1 MSTEKR
7 LVDTECRI
15 HGILAQLTKMDQDT
29 VTDNQFL
36 VQRLAQMEQAF
47 DNHLAKEINNLAD
60 HTANAWVSFDK
71 QESENMARLTSSM
84 DDAEEDVRT
93 LSSKL
98 DALTSYIKGMEANL
112 EIKSEQLKEEAITRG
127 GETTTLKSKLEIA
140 RQSQE
145 DNRARIQA
153 LENATPKPKEDL
165 INSILIRLT
174 RLEDNQSELIRGFN
188 PPAYPPRIYD
198 KVTR

>member
-1 MSTEKR
+1 
-7 LVDTECRI
+7 
-15 HGILAQLTKMDQDT
+15 
-29 VTDNQFL
+29 
-36 VQRLAQMEQAF
+36 MEQAF

-98 DALTSYIKGMEANL
+98 DALTSYVKGIGVHL

-127 GETTTLKSKLEIA
+127 GEITTLKSKLEDA
-140 RQSQE
+140 RQSHE
-145 DNRARIQA
+145 DNRTRIRA
-153 LENATPKPKEDL
+153 LENATSKPKGDL
-165 INSILIRLT
+165 INSIVTRLA
-174 RLEDNQSELIRGFN
+174 RLEDNQSELMRGFN
-188 PPAYPPRIYD
+188 PPVYPPR
-198 KVTR
+198 TH